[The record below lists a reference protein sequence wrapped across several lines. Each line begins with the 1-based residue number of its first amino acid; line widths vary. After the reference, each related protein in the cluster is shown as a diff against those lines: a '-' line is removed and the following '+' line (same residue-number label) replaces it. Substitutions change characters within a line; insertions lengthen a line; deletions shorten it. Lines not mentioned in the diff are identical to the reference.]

1 MFYNSFTLFDKMGQI
16 PPPAWDIM
24 GKKESGGVHH
34 MTPEEEALKIF
45 RSLDAE
51 EQIIYLDR
59 LRALAKKRP
68 PEPSPLEKGP

>member
-1 MFYNSFTLFDKMGQI
+1 
-16 PPPAWDIM
+16 
-24 GKKESGGVHH
+24 
-34 MTPEEEALKIF
+34 MTPEEEALEIF